1 VAFSQLHKFEITST
15 KLETSSN
22 VQNIKTMPDRIEKA
36 ACIAV
41 LGTGSDV
48 GKSVITAALCRALVR
63 RGLRVAPFK
72 AQNMSNNSGVTPE
85 GLEMGRAQIV
95 QAEAAKKVP
104 HVDMNPILLKPT
116 SDIGSQVILLGR
128 VYGNSTARDYHGRK
142 EPFFREAAGAL
153 NRLRA
158 ACDLVV
164 MEGAGSCAEV
174 NLMAQ
179 DIVNLRMAEYA
190 GAPVLLVADIHR
202 GGVFSQIVG
211 TLECL
216 DQRQREM
223 IRGFIIN
230 RFRGDLA
237 LFDDG
242 VRWIEQRT
250 GRRVFGVLP
259 WFNHIRI
266 ESEDSVVIE
275 NPRKIYPGSGGQS
288 AIAVI
293 RLPHIS
299 NFTDFEPLSAVQGL
313 EIHFLEQAQD
323 LSGFRAV
330 ILPGSKNTRF
340 DLDWL
345 KTSGWAQAIRHY
357 HANGGHLLGICG
369 GYQMLGRWVHDPE
382 GHEGRPGSTAG
393 LALLPVETVLRAPKT
408 TTLTRFVWQD
418 AEGSGYE
425 IHMGR
430 TDRQG
435 GLPLFRV
442 RERSGQPL
450 ADDDGC
456 ASADQKAMGTY
467 IHGLF
472 DNPVITA
479 RWLGTLGV
487 KGVQPPAIG
496 GLAARDIEY
505 ERLAD
510 HFEKHVDVAGII
522 ELAIGKGQR
531 A

>member
-1 VAFSQLHKFEITST
+1 VDNFAD
-15 KLETSSN
+15 KL
-22 VQNIKTMPDRIEKA
+22 KPA
-36 ACIAV
+36 PCIAV

-48 GKSVITAALCRALVR
+48 GKSVISAALCRVLVR

-95 QAEAAKKVP
+95 QAEAARQVP

-116 SDIGSQVILLGR
+116 SEIGSQVILLGR
-128 VYGNSTARDYHGRK
+128 VHGNSTARDYHDGK
-142 EPFFREAAGAL
+142 EQFFGEAAGAL
-153 NRLRA
+153 NRLREA
-158 ACDLVV
+158 HDLVV

-174 NLMAQ
+174 NLMGQ
-179 DIVNLRMAEYA
+179 DIVNLRMAEHA
-190 GAPVLLVADIHR
+190 GAPVVLVADIHR
-202 GGVFSQIVG
+202 GGVFAQIVG

-216 DQRQREM
+216 GSRQREM
-223 IRGFIIN
+223 IRGFIVN

-237 LFDDG
+237 LFGDG

-266 ESEDSVVIE
+266 ESEDSVAIE
-275 NPRKIYPGSGGQS
+275 NPRRIRPEWTGET
-288 AIAVI
+288 AIGVI

-299 NFTDFEPLSAVQGL
+299 NFTDFEPLSAVQGI
-313 EIHFLEQAQD
+313 EVHFLEQAQD

-340 DLDWL
+340 DLEWL
-345 KTSGWAQAIRHY
+345 KTSGWAQAVRQY
-357 HANGGHLLGICG
+357 HGRGGHVLGICG
-369 GYQMLGRWVHDPE
+369 GYQMLGDWVHDPE

-408 TTLTRFVWQD
+408 TTLTRFAWQD

-425 IHMGR
+425 IHMGQ
-430 TDRQG
+430 TDRRG

-442 RERSGQPL
+442 RERNGQPL
-450 ADDDGC
+450 SDDDGC
-456 ASADQKAMGTY
+456 ATADLKTMGTY

-472 DNPVITA
+472 DNPVIA
-479 RWLGTLGV
+479 VRWLGTLGLN
-487 KGVQPPAIG
+487 GVQPPAAG

-510 HFEKHVDVAGII
+510 HFEKHVDVEAILK
-522 ELAIGKGQR
+522 LAK
-531 A
+531 